1 MEDTESLINFMNEK
15 QSEAFLKL
23 INGLDDIDTCLEK
36 QIDHHDGN
44 AIAEELAKRI
54 TFLASTAFYDSIN
67 EGLYNWSKGKV
78 FEEMRED
85 ATLVK
90 MKEVQLKLLIAGKM
104 SKFEAINARTKKTI
118 RNLEISIET
127 LRSML
132 SYLKEQ
138 MNSHV

>member
-1 MEDTESLINFMNEK
+1 MNENEDIIK
-15 QSEAFLKL
+15 TMNAVQVEYFQMLM
-23 INGLDDIDTCLEK
+23 NGLDDIDACLTRK
-36 QIDHHDGN
+36 VDQHDGN
-44 AIAEELAKRI
+44 AIAEELSIRM
-54 TFLASTAFYDSIN
+54 TFLASTARYDSIS
-67 EGLYNWSKGKV
+67 EGLYNWSKGRC

-127 LRSML
+127 LRSLL